1 QLITAQEVDDIATLN
16 KLGIKQKL
24 DGTLEI
30 SNEKLE
36 KNLKEK
42 PANVKAFFMG
52 DGEKTGFATQ
62 TFNILKKTLDSHE
75 GTIATA
81 KEGIN
86 KSLKKLESQV
96 EQTNKSINATM
107 ERYKKQFTELEK
119 LAASMNQASS
129 SLFQLLR

>member
-1 QLITAQEVDDIATLN
+1 AMKNL
-16 KLGIKQKL
+16 K
-24 DGTLEI
+24 
-30 SNEKLE
+30 